1 MSWWGLW
8 LLAALDSTMV
18 FFLPFGIDIAII
30 ILASRSHELFWLY
43 PILASGG
50 SLCGA
55 AITYYVGRR
64 LGEAGLEHFV
74 PKNQLNGFRRR
85 IEDKGAVALAVLDLI
100 PPPFPFT
107 ACILAAGALKVST
120 PIFFITLG
128 ATRLLRF
135 GVEAVFAYFYGRQII
150 GWDEILE
157 GGLAPN
163 ASVMSWRGEQG
174 GIDAAK
180 LHHDVVMTPGDY
192 VLQVVVTDMLADEKH
207 RVASQSMDFQIVK

>member
-1 MSWWGLW
+1 MMRSFLITIFGFLMSWWGLW

-74 PKNQLNGFRRR
+74 SKNQLNRFRRR

-120 PIFFITLG
+120 PLFFITLG
-128 ATRLLRF
+128 LTRLLRF
-135 GVEAVFAYFYGRQII
+135 GAEAVLAYFYGRQII
-150 GWDEILE
+150 NWLE
-157 GGLAPN
+157 SDTVQYIGL
-163 ASVMSWRGEQG
+163 SLF
-174 GIDAAK
+174 AAA
-180 LHHDVVMTPGDY
+180 VIGT
-192 VLQVVVTDMLADEKH
+192 VVTIGQLVHKTRAH
-207 RVASQSMDFQIVK
+207 RRPAERHAA